1 MVVLISIG
9 TEGVFFYCVLVFLC
23 LLRTRDKKKKIL
35 IIFPR
40 PICPSQIKT
49 HVAITIAVTSF
60 LVIYIVIQPM
70 CYMAVFITVSRQSYL
85 IKKQQ
90 NEIWLSS
97 R

>member
-9 TEGVFFYCVLVFLC
+9 TEGGFFYCVLVFLC
-23 LLRTRDKKKKIL
+23 LLRTRDKKKIL

>member
-9 TEGVFFYCVLVFLC
+9 TEGFFFYCVLVFYVYYVLVI
-23 LLRTRDKKKKIL
+23 KKKKIL